1 MSATPKFPIYQKREF
16 RYGNHHEEEYLMIAP
31 NYRLRVSLVWEPKP
45 NALLH
50 VSHEAYDPGH
60 GIDPELLTLCKK
72 EDYTCSEQEFNGA
85 LRVARGRI
93 DAFINANRGEP
104 AQ

>member
-16 RYGNHHEEEYLMIAP
+16 RCGNHHEEEYLMIAP

-50 VSHEAYDPGH
+50 VSHEAYDPGRAT
-60 GIDPELLTLCKK
+60 PV
-72 EDYTCSEQEFNGA
+72 
-85 LRVARGRI
+85 LRCLILIPIVWEKLVVRG
-93 DAFINANRGEP
+93 
-104 AQ
+104 